1 MKRARVNQDSF
12 VLSNDCYTPRMS
24 QADVAKILALSV
36 EERLRLI
43 ELIWESLSAN
53 AADIPISDEHRKIV
67 EERMA
72 EHERDPDDVITH
84 EEMLA
89 IVRRRR

>member
-1 MKRARVNQDSF
+1 
-12 VLSNDCYTPRMS
+12 MS

-43 ELIWESLSAN
+43 ELIWESLNAH

-84 EEMLA
+84 EEALLMA
-89 IVRRRR
+89 RRPRH